1 MKLAYKAIDE
11 SGSAVADTIE
21 ALSVADATETLRR
34 QGLNVTSLADASGP
48 SASPA
53 RRGPTVRGRTRRL
66 KSLALLARQLAVLV
80 RTGTPLAQA
89 LEAIERQLDPG
100 PWRTVVA
107 DLHRQIEQGTSLA
120 DAMAR
125 HPACFNSVCLSLIA
139 AGEASGKLDPLLE
152 RLARLTRQQLKI
164 RRALIG
170 ALVYPALLM
179 AVGVAVVTLMIAF
192 VLPRFAELF
201 ASLDAPLPPT
211 TKVLITMS
219 DALRSSWWIL
229 AAAIAV
235 VAVAAKF
242 LLSTRAGRRGFDTAV
257 VRLPYVGEL
266 MRNLVTARLA
276 RLLGVLLESHV
287 PLLEAL
293 KLVRESTGNCLYS
306 ELIGEA
312 EDAVVRGESLSST
325 LSASP
330 LINSYVAEAIRHGER
345 SGQISP
351 VLLDMAEFMEEE
363 NESVVQTVA
372 RLLEPL
378 MLIVLGV
385 IVGVIALSIFLP
397 LFDLTALTHG
407 GGG

>member
-1 MKLAYKAIDE
+1 MKLTYKAIDE
-11 SGSAVADTIE
+11 SGSEVADTIE
-21 ALSVADATETLRR
+21 TLSVADATETLRR

-125 HPACFNSVCLSLIA
+125 HPAWFNSVFLSLIA

-179 AVGVAVVTLMIAF
+179 VVGVAVVTLMIAF

-211 TKVLITMS
+211 
-219 DALRSSWWIL
+219 
-229 AAAIAV
+229 
-235 VAVAAKF
+235 
-242 LLSTRAGRRGFDTAV
+242 GR
-257 VRLPYVGEL
+257 
-266 MRNLVTARLA
+266 
-276 RLLGVLLESHV
+276 
-287 PLLEAL
+287 
-293 KLVRESTGNCLYS
+293 
-306 ELIGEA
+306 
-312 EDAVVRGESLSST
+312 
-325 LSASP
+325 
-330 LINSYVAEAIRHGER
+330 
-345 SGQISP
+345 
-351 VLLDMAEFMEEE
+351 
-363 NESVVQTVA
+363 
-372 RLLEPL
+372 
-378 MLIVLGV
+378 
-385 IVGVIALSIFLP
+385 
-397 LFDLTALTHG
+397 
-407 GGG
+407 